1 MKYKRNYTKV
11 LLGAIFTAV
20 IGVFGVDYF
29 SHKFFSNPMETIPY
43 FLIKLG
49 LYFVFS
55 LIFLYGMN
63 LKKKEFVKVLV
74 GGIVVSSLFG
84 IYYNVL
90 PEIFNFYPLGI
101 ALKGIT
107 FLGMGELGTGVAF
120 GTVHTLAF
128 IVGYYASKF
137 ILRGDQ

>member
-1 MKYKRNYTKV
+1 MNRDYPKIIFGA
-11 LLGAIFTAV
+11 LLTAL

-29 SHKFFSNPMETIPY
+29 SHKFFSTPMENTAY

-63 LKKKEFVKVLV
+63 LKKKEFIKVLI
-74 GGIVVSSLFG
+74 GGIIVASLFG
-84 IYYNVL
+84 LYYNVL

-101 ALKGIT
+101 PLKGLS
-107 FLGMGELGTGVAF
+107 FLGMGELGTGAAF
-120 GTVHTLAF
+120 GIVHTLAF
-128 IVGYYASKF
+128 IVGYYSSKF
-137 ILRGDQ
+137 ILKAVK

>member
-1 MKYKRNYTKV
+1 MERNYLKIV
-11 LLGAIFTAV
+11 FGALLISV

-29 SHKFFSNPMETIPY
+29 SHLFFSNPMETIPY
-43 FLIKLG
+43 FLIKLS

-55 LIFLYGMN
+55 LIFLYGLN
-63 LKKKEFVKVLV
+63 LKKKEFIKVLI
-74 GGIVVSSLFG
+74 GGIIVSSLFG

-101 ALKGIT
+101 ALRGLS
-107 FLGMGELGTGVAF
+107 FLGMGELGTGAAF

-128 IVGYYASKF
+128 IIGYYISKP
-137 ILRGDQ
+137 ILRTFK